1 MWLTPQRVFYAGLLG
16 AAGERS
22 LGGHAVYV
30 SPAGLPNRIQLGGGA
45 WQSGELIVVP
55 PQVPH
60 RIESAGPLVLNLLIE
75 AETVDAA
82 ALPRWLLGCGPIDA
96 PEALRRVRT
105 AHAHLADLPAAR
117 AGFDGLAFD
126 ALFFGATLA
135 PRALDPRVQR
145 AIDRIVADP
154 ASTLSAQACA
164 ADAGLSFSRF
174 LHLFKA
180 QTGAPFRAFRAWKR
194 ARSLLRYVR
203 HTSSLTDIALDA
215 GYPDSTHFSHS
226 IRQVYG
232 LTPSDIVAGSRRLR
246 LHDAIQP
253 VALH

>member
-1 MWLTPQRVFYAGLLG
+1 MWLTPRRVFYAGLLG

-30 SPAGLPNRIQLGGGA
+30 SRDGLPNRVRLGGGA

-60 RIESAGPLVLNLLIE
+60 RIESANPLVLNVLIE
-75 AETVDAA
+75 AETVDAG
-82 ALPRWLLGCGPIDA
+82 ALPQWLQHCGPVDA
-96 PEALRRVRT
+96 PEAQHRVRT

-117 AGFDGLAFD
+117 AGFGNQDFD
-126 ALFFGATLA
+126 ALFFGAALV
-135 PRALDPRVQR
+135 PRPCDPRVQR
-145 AIDRIVADP
+145 VIDRIVAEP
-154 ASTLSAQACA
+154 SALLSAQACA

-180 QTGAPFRAFRAWKR
+180 QTGMPFRAFRAWKR
-194 ARSLLRYVR
+194 ARSLLRHVR
-203 HTSSLTDIALDA
+203 RASSLTDIALDA

-246 LHDAIQP
+246 LHDTIQP
-253 VALH
+253 TALH